1 MSYTSTTKLG
11 LFKPVPGSSEPFRST
26 DFNANMD
33 KIDAEAVSVDTRLD
47 TVEAGLDAVNSG
59 QNVRL
64 DALEAADVLLDGRL
78 DTLEGYT
85 LNTRLT
91 TAEGEID
98 VLQAYDIALDGR
110 LDTLEAL
117 NISTRLTTGE
127 TTDVTQNNRLAVLE
141 IAAGNPP
148 LDFSV
153 DGGTP

>member
-127 TTDVTQNNRLAVLE
+127 TTDVSQNNRLAVLE
-141 IAAGNPP
+141 IAAGYPP
-148 LDFSV
+148 IDFSV

>member
-1 MSYTSTTKLG
+1 MSSTTTSKLG
-11 LFKPVPGSSEPFRST
+11 LFKPVPGSSEPFRPS
-26 DFNANMD
+26 DFNNNMD
-33 KIDAEAVSVDTRLD
+33 LIDAEALSVDTRLD
-47 TVEAGLDAVNSG
+47 TVEAGLDAINVG
-59 QNVRL
+59 QDSRL
-64 DALEAADVLLDGRL
+64 TALEAEDIVLDGRL

-98 VLQAYDIALDGR
+98 VLQAYDVALDGR